1 MRLLIDTDVVLD
13 VLLRR
18 EPHFAASAAILDW
31 AEKHPGATAVSWH
44 SLANLHYLSKNGAHD
59 FIRELLVFC
68 IVPSTGTQD
77 MQQALNLDFSDLEDA
92 MQAAAAMRFGA
103 QCVVTR
109 NLSDYRHSPIQAKP
123 PSEVLRHLP

>member
-18 EPHFAASAAILDW
+18 EPHFAASAAVLDW
-31 AEKHPGATAVSWH
+31 AEKHPGSAAVSWH

-68 IVPSTGTQD
+68 TVPATGTHD
-77 MQQALNLDFSDLEDA
+77 MQQALDFDFSDLEDA
-92 MQAAAAMRFGA
+92 MQAAAAMRFNA
-103 QCVVTR
+103 QCIVTR
-109 NLSDYRHSPIQAKP
+109 NSSDYRNSPIQART
-123 PSEVLRHLP
+123 PSQVLPLL